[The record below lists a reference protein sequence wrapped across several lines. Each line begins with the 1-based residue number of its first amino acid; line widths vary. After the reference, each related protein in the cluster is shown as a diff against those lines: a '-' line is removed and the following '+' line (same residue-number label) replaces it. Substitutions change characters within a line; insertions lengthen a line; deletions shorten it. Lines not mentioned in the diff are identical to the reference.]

1 MAETANV
8 SIISPRR
15 QTSPPSEHQK
25 VKLHL
30 VKCGHLLEAQILSNT
45 LIRNRRQECHQ
56 DDAGDYFSDR
66 KLCPLAVLSSQHPAL
81 IISSASQDNRYRL
94 RREFSQ
100 INPLP
105 VTVLITGKQANPPL
119 LQLRTPAVEGD
130 GGDEASCYWDK
141 NEYRLCERDRV

>member
-1 MAETANV
+1 MTETANV

-45 LIRNRRQECHQ
+45 LICNHRHECHQ
-56 DDAGDYFSDR
+56 GNAGDYLSDR
-66 KLCPLAVLSSQHPAL
+66 KLCPLAVLSSQHPPL
-81 IISSASQDNRYRL
+81 IISTASQDNRYWL
-94 RREFSQ
+94 RREFTQ

-105 VTVLITGKQANPPL
+105 VTVLITGKQTNPPPL
-119 LQLRTPAVEGD
+119 LLQTPAVEGHE
-130 GGDEASCYWDK
+130 GDEASCYWDK